1 MPSQNNSGNQYDKQH
16 AVTMIAIA
24 ALAASRIV
32 AYDGAYAT
40 AAGGVHDAQGVTET
54 AAAVGESVSATTG
67 YSALVECSEAV
78 AFGDYIKPAVDGT
91 GRGAVGTLADHCGRA
106 LGATT
111 AAGQLF
117 EMQIVKHIHA

>member
-1 MPSQNNSGNQYDKQH
+1 MASQNNSGAQYDKRH
-16 AVTMIAIA
+16 SVTLVAIA
-24 ALAASRIV
+24 VLAASRIV
-32 AYDGAYAT
+32 GYDGTYAT

-54 AAAVGESVSATTG
+54 GAAIGDAVSAVTG
-67 YSALVECSEAV
+67 YSFLVECSEAV
-78 AFGDYIKPAVDGT
+78 AFGDYIKPATDAT

-117 EMQIVKHIHA
+117 EMQVVKHAHA